1 MDRLLRKF
9 CTFSL
14 CRIIP
19 EQHKQT
25 CNDNSLMINLQT
37 LILFTFTITKVPI
50 YIREICH
57 HSSSFRLMCIIYVI
71 YLLKRIVVQSRYYH
85 FSIASIEHLFN
96 LNLYYRSLGNIE
108 NYSSSHSLNTIG
120 SSLSSI
126 SIKYFTTLL
135 LYVYHNSVELS
146 LSILI

>member
-1 MDRLLRKF
+1 
-9 CTFSL
+9 
-14 CRIIP
+14 
-19 EQHKQT
+19 
-25 CNDNSLMINLQT
+25 MINLQT

-96 LNLYYRSLGNIE
+96 LNLY
-108 NYSSSHSLNTIG
+108 
-120 SSLSSI
+120 
-126 SIKYFTTLL
+126 
-135 LYVYHNSVELS
+135 
-146 LSILI
+146 